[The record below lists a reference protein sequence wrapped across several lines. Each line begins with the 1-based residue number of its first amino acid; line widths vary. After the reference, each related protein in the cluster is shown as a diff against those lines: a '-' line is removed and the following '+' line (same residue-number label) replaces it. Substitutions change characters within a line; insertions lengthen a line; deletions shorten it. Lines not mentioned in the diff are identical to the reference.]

1 MDILDQAQSTRT
13 DGGAAPIGLSL
24 VVPILNEA
32 EAIGPFLARVLPI
45 VEALM
50 RRQTPPLDFEIVFV
64 DDGSSDDGVTRL
76 MAQRRN
82 NPAIKIVSLSRN
94 FGKDAALMAGL
105 DHVRGAAVV
114 PLDADLQDPPE
125 AIPEMYAKWREGY
138 DIVFATRTDR
148 GSDSLAKRASAG
160 LFYRLFNAIAETR
173 IPNNAGYF
181 RLLDRRVVEALKQ
194 LPERNRFMKGLY
206 AWVGFRHASVAI
218 VREARVAG
226 ASKWRYWS
234 LWNFALDGIAAFSS
248 LPLRVW
254 SYVGGA
260 IAAASFAYALFL
272 IVHTLILGADVP
284 GYASLMVAVLFMGGI
299 NLMTLGILGEYIG
312 RTYTEAKRRPLY
324 LVRERIGFAADG
336 ADSNSEQ

>member
-1 MDILDQAQSTRT
+1 MNLPDQAQRTRT
-13 DGGAAPIGLSL
+13 GGGAAPIGLSL

-50 RRQTPPLDFEIVFV
+50 RRQTPALDFEIVFV
-64 DDGSSDDGVTRL
+64 DDGSSDDGVARL
-76 MAQRRN
+76 LAQARK

-138 DIVFATRTDR
+138 DIVFATRIDR

-173 IPNNAGYF
+173 IPNNAGDF

-226 ASKWRYWS
+226 TSKWRYWS

-254 SYVGGA
+254 SYVGGV